1 MIENEENAYGDKLTL
16 EEYQEL
22 VSQLDEVKEFN
33 GIKDLDLNNKIYE
46 KLEQHLE
53 RIYETDFEDLDD
65 DEQIILLQSLMRIGN
80 KIGPE

>member
-1 MIENEENAYGDKLTL
+1 MIENKENAYGDKLTL

-22 VSQLDEVKEFN
+22 SSQLNETKELN
-33 GIKDLDLNNKIYE
+33 GIKDLDLNNEIYA
-46 KLEQHLE
+46 KLEHHLE

-65 DEQIILLQSLMRIGN
+65 DEQVILLQSLMRIGG